1 MIKSYPQRVDNSK
14 YQQQVS
20 LSSFDVRR
28 RDEIDRIENDASLYK
43 PWYNKICRLCSVV
56 NPIDLDWKYILEK
69 LENIF
74 RRKAESYSQV
84 VDNFI
89 WKKTFAHDKGVRLLM
104 LR

>member
-1 MIKSYPQRVDNSK
+1 MRKYYPQLVDNSR
-14 YQQQVS
+14 YQQQLS

-28 RDEIDRIENDASLYK
+28 RDEINRIGNNASLYK
-43 PWYNKICRLCSVV
+43 PWYNRIIRLSSVI
-56 NPIDLDWKYILEK
+56 NPIDLDWKDILEK

-89 WKKTFAHDKGVRLLM
+89 WIKNPFVHDKGI
-104 LR
+104 

>member
-1 MIKSYPQRVDNSK
+1 LRKAYPQLVDNSR
-14 YQQQVS
+14 YQQQLS

-28 RDEIDRIENDASLYK
+28 RDEIYRIGNDASLYK

-56 NPIDLDWKYILEK
+56 NPIDLDWKDILEK

-74 RRKAESYSQV
+74 QRKAESYSQV

-89 WKKTFAHDKGVRLLM
+89 WIRNPLCA
-104 LR
+104 

>member
-1 MIKSYPQRVDNSK
+1 MIKSYPQRVDNSSCR
-14 YQQQVS
+14 QQLS

-28 RDEIDRIENDASLYK
+28 RDEINRIENNASLYK
-43 PWYNKICRLCSVV
+43 PWYNRIIRLCSVV
-56 NPIDLDWKYILEK
+56 NPIDLDWKDILEK

-89 WKKTFAHDKGVRLLM
+89 WIKNPFVQDKGI
-104 LR
+104 

>member
-1 MIKSYPQRVDNSK
+1 MRKTYPQLVDKSR
-14 YQQQVS
+14 YQQQLS

-28 RDEIDRIENDASLYK
+28 RDEINRIGNNASLYK
-43 PWYNKICRLCSVV
+43 AWYNRIIRLCSVV
-56 NPIDLDWKYILEK
+56 NPIDLDWKDILEK

-89 WKKTFAHDKGVRLLM
+89 WIKNPFVHDKGI
-104 LR
+104 

>member
-1 MIKSYPQRVDNSK
+1 MRKTYPQLVDNSR
-14 YQQQVS
+14 YQQQLS

-28 RDEIDRIENDASLYK
+28 RDEINRIGNNASLYK
-43 PWYNKICRLCSVV
+43 SWYNRIIRLCSVV
-56 NPIDLDWKYILEK
+56 NPIDLDWKDILEK

-89 WKKTFAHDKGVRLLM
+89 WIKNPFVHDKGI
-104 LR
+104 

>member
-1 MIKSYPQRVDNSK
+1 MRKYYPQLVDNSR
-14 YQQQVS
+14 YQQQLS

-56 NPIDLDWKYILEK
+56 NPIDLDWKDILEK

-74 RRKAESYSQV
+74 RRKVEDYSQF
-84 VDNFI
+84 VDNYI
-89 WKKTFAHDKGVRLLM
+89 WIKNPFVHDKGI
-104 LR
+104 

>member
-1 MIKSYPQRVDNSK
+1 MRKYYPQLVDNSRC
-14 YQQQVS
+14 QQQLS

-28 RDEIDRIENDASLYK
+28 RDEINRIGNNASFYK
-43 PWYNKICRLCSVV
+43 PWYNRIIRLCSVV
-56 NPIDLDWKYILEK
+56 NPIDLDWKDILEK

-89 WKKTFAHDKGVRLLM
+89 WIKNPFVHDKGI
-104 LR
+104 